1 METNWRCD
9 RTSWRWGLLAA
20 MLVLLLLAT
29 LSGCFL
35 WNLPPTASFT
45 VSENPRPGIEVTFT
59 NTSADPNGFED
70 LREFVW
76 EFGDGSE
83 PADTMNASHV
93 YEKARTYTVKLT
105 VYDAAREAD
114 SCRQEIDVRSRIF
127 ELPEESF
134 IGWRIATGGQYGQMV
149 PEHSRYQYSTTEQA
163 WEVCYAIND
172 GYMIPQNIVFW
183 VPVGFVED
191 LSQAILLKL
200 SWQLMTSMGAV
211 QYIYQDPQS
220 YALSDLSRVAGIN
233 AIWDLWYQT
242 EYGAYLSQGSYKTR
256 LTITEELS
264 GEIFVWDFPF
274 VVLWGGY

>member
-1 METNWRCD
+1 MQASWWRD
-9 RTSWRWGLLAA
+9 WALRSWSLLSA
-20 MLVLLLLAT
+20 MLLLLLLAT

-35 WNLPPTASFT
+35 WNLPPAASFT
-45 VSENPRPGIEVTFT
+45 VSENPRPGIKVTFT
-59 NTSADPNGFED
+59 NTSTDPNGFED

-76 EFGDGSE
+76 EFGDGST
-83 PADTMNASHV
+83 ADTMNAEHV
-93 YEKARTYTVKLT
+93 YEKARTYSVKLT
-105 VYDAAREAD
+105 VYDEAGEAD

-134 IGWRIATGGQYGQMV
+134 MGWRIATGGQYGQMI
-149 PEHSRYQYSTTEQA
+149 PEHSRYQYLATEQA
-163 WEVCYAIND
+163 WEVCYALSD
-172 GYMIPQNIVFW
+172 GHLIPQNLVFW
-183 VPVGFVED
+183 VPVGFVKD

-200 SWQLMTSMGAV
+200 SWQLMTSMGVV
-211 QYIYQDPQS
+211 QYMYQDPQS

-242 EYGAYLSQGSYKTR
+242 AYGTYLSPGSYKTR

-274 VVLWGGY
+274 IVLWGGY

>member
-1 METNWRCD
+1 MQA
-9 RTSWRWGLLAA
+9 SWWHERVSQRRGLP
-20 MLVLLLLAT
+20 VTILLLLLLSA

-35 WNLPPTASFT
+35 WDLPPAASFT

-59 NTSADPNGFED
+59 NTSTDPNGFED

-76 EFGDGSE
+76 EFGDGST
-83 PADTMNASHV
+83 ADTMSAKHV
-93 YEKARTYTVKLT
+93 YEKARTYNVKLT
-105 VYDAAREAD
+105 VYDAAGEAD

-134 IGWRIATGGQYGQMV
+134 MGWRLVTGGQYGQMI
-149 PEHSRYQYSTTEQA
+149 PEHSRYQYSATEQA
-163 WEVCYAIND
+163 WAVCYAIND

-191 LSQAILLKL
+191 LSQAVLLKL

-211 QYIYQDPQS
+211 QYVYQDPQS

-242 EYGAYLSQGSYKTR
+242 AYGAYLSPGRYKTR

-264 GEIFVWDFPF
+264 EEIFVWDFPF
-274 VVLWGGY
+274 IVLWGGY